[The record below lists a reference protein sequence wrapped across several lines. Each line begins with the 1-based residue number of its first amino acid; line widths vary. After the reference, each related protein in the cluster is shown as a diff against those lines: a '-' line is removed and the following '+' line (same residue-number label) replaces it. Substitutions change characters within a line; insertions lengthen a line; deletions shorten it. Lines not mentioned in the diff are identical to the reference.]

1 MVSRK
6 CILGNAVSLEKPNA
20 SYLLKWPRLLGFLVF
35 GKTQVPKDF
44 FITDRRRI
52 NISLEILEPSVP
64 AMLSRVPP
72 LDEERR
78 TPERSSV
85 GGALGNHR
93 VLRPALRS
101 RIAVGA
107 LALPSATPSPAIA
120 AAALG
125 GGGGGGGGVATAA
138 ASGASYFHGASQW
151 TPTPLLLQR
160 RERTRL
166 CHQRRKQ
173 SQQLMPEL

>member
-1 MVSRK
+1 M
-6 CILGNAVSLEKPNA
+6 
-20 SYLLKWPRLLGFLVF
+20 
-35 GKTQVPKDF
+35 
-44 FITDRRRI
+44 
-52 NISLEILEPSVP
+52 P
-64 AMLSRVPP
+64 AMLSPVPP

-93 VLRPALRS
+93 ALRPALRS

-120 AAALG
+120 AAAL
-125 GGGGGGGGVATAA
+125 GGGGGGGVATAA